1 MLCTN
6 PFYHAQTGCQA
17 SPIIHGGRMLAG
29 FLLSLR
35 EGLEAALVIGIVL
48 AALRKTN
55 RSGLIIVVWQGLAAA
70 IAASLFAGLV
80 LNWLGAE
87 FDGRAEQIFE
97 GVAMLAAAILLTWM
111 IFWMRR
117 QGANQKKNLETGVS
131 QAAGQS
137 SRWAMFWLS
146 FFAVGREGLELVLF
160 LVATKLANGGVQTIL
175 GALLGL
181 STAALLGWMLFTS
194 SKRLRLDKFFLF
206 TNILLVFFA
215 AGLVAHGVH
224 EFNEAGII
232 PSIIEHIWDI
242 NPILNEKQPVG
253 QMLTA
258 LFGYNANP
266 SLSESLAYLVYFLG
280 VGALLKT
287 MNGKTAKKTNNL
299 SLNGV
304 V

>member
-17 SPIIHGGRMLAG
+17 HQIFHGGRLLSG

-48 AALRKTN
+48 AALRKTK
-55 RSGLIIVVWQGLAAA
+55 RPGLMMVVWQGLVAA
-70 IAASLFAGLV
+70 IFTSLVAGLL

-87 FDGRAEQIFE
+87 FEGRAEQIFE
-97 GVAMLAAAILLTWM
+97 GIMMLAAAILLTWM

-117 QGANQKKNLETGVS
+117 QAVDQQKDLETGIN
-131 QAAGQS
+131 QAAQQS
-137 SRWAMFWLS
+137 NRWTLFWLS
-146 FFAVGREGLELVLF
+146 FLAVGREGLELVLF
-160 LVATKLANGGVQTIL
+160 LVATKLANGAVQTIL

-181 STAALLGWMLFTS
+181 STAALLGWILFTS
-194 SKRLRLDKFFLF
+194 SKRLRLDQFFLV

-232 PSIIEHIWDI
+232 PSIIEHIWDM
-242 NPILNEKQPVG
+242 NPILNDKQPVG
-253 QMLTA
+253 QMLTV

-266 SLSESLAYLVYFLG
+266 SLSESIAYLVYFLG
-280 VGALLKT
+280 VGVLWKT
-287 MNGKTAKKTNNL
+287 MTGKNTTAKTT
-299 SLNGV
+299 
-304 V
+304 

>member
-1 MLCTN
+1 MVYAN
-6 PFYHAQTGCQA
+6 QFYHAQTDCQDCL
-17 SPIIHGGRMLAG
+17 IIHGGKLFAG

-35 EGLEAALVIGIVL
+35 EGLEAALIVGIVL

-55 RSGLIIVVWQGLAAA
+55 RSGLNLVVWQGLVAA
-70 IAASLFAGLV
+70 IAASLVAGLV

-87 FDGRAEQIFE
+87 FEGRAEEIYE

-111 IFWMRR
+111 IFWMQR
-117 QGANQKKNLETGVS
+117 QGANQKTNLESGVN
-131 QAAGQS
+131 QAATNR

-160 LVATKLANGGVQTIL
+160 LVATKLTSGAVQTII
-175 GALLGL
+175 GSLLGL
-181 STAALLGWMLFTS
+181 ITAALLGWILFNS
-194 SKRLRLDKFFLF
+194 SKRLRLDQFFLF

-215 AGLVAHGVH
+215 AGLIAHGVH

-232 PSIIEHIWDI
+232 PSIIEHVWDI
-242 NPILNEKQPVG
+242 NPILNEKQPFG

-266 SLSESLAYLVYFLG
+266 SLSEILAYLAYIIG
-280 VGALLKT
+280 VGAFWKSKNVKSTEIKQLEQE
-287 MNGKTAKKTNNL
+287 
-299 SLNGV
+299 
-304 V
+304 